1 MLTTLAAFF
10 ISRVAG
16 VIPSC
21 VNTTSMT
28 LSVTQEV
35 DFLFLLDASG
45 SMNNK
50 IRGVES
56 GFNAFAA
63 MINKTNISAQFG
75 AVRFGGTPSLF
86 LPFTNSTADL
96 ASAVARIRTA
106 GAGGQE
112 AGLEA
117 IRASLPPENGNFMT
131 KVCTGVYTSRC
142 TLNWRPNALK
152 VMILATD
159 ENSDLPTLA
168 RYRMPGQNGSI
179 SFCWAPWA
187 NNVCTSGIEPPFL
200 PRTIMRDTSGNNNY
214 YRTAQP
220 MRMPTPYEEE
230 IRATAQVLLDQGVY
244 MNVLMSLQAWGGEA
258 IAKFDNTNLFWRQAF
273 ANVTLAQRP
282 SDGTI
287 VSAYQYGDFNQA
299 VQFANYSGFNRAAT
313 LQRLTTA
320 NLSNSLNARVLA
332 SGGFIRLF
340 NVERFINGID
350 TAMVNSFYQQLV
362 RTAISISQTCTFP
375 EEPQATTTVPDTFV
389 PPVSDTNPDADPDVV
404 PPVVNIP
411 QTEEQNPTSNG
422 DEEITDFIG
431 SVTNTIVDGFNNL
444 TKSETN
450 VGAMIGGVCF
460 AAVASV
466 FLVVAARKRKEIKMA
481 LFGGRFMDAD
491 ANLTGN
497 PLYATHGTREN
508 PLYEKTDSVPNLS
521 LSQARLVSE
530 SADQF
535 NLK

>member
-1 MLTTLAAFF
+1 MIVSTLL
-10 ISRVAG
+10 VAG
-16 VIPSC
+16 TLGRIPFC
-21 VNTTSMT
+21 TNTTSSST
-28 LSVTQEV
+28 SLVNEV
-35 DFLFLLDASG
+35 DFLFLIDASG
-45 SMNNK
+45 SMDNK

-63 MINKTNISAQFG
+63 MINRTNISAQFA
-75 AVRFGGTPSLF
+75 AVRFGGTPAIF
-86 LPFTNSTADL
+86 LPFTNRTSDL
-96 ASAVARIRTA
+96 ATAVSRIRTT
-106 GAGGQE
+106 GTGGQE

-117 IRASLPPENGNFMT
+117 IRASLPPENGNYMT
-131 KVCTGVYTSRC
+131 KSCQGVYTSRC

-340 NVERFINGID
+340 NVERFISGVD
-350 TAMVNSFYQQLV
+350 TAMVSAFYTQLV
-362 RTAISISQTCTFP
+362 RTTISISQSCSFP
-375 EEPQATTTVPDTFV
+375 EEAQASTPVIDTFV
-389 PPVSDTNPDADPDVV
+389 PPPQANPDSVGDSPDV
-404 PPVVNIP
+404 PVVVVESSES
-411 QTEEQNPTSNG
+411 TEPSTTSG
-422 DEEITDFIG
+422 SDQEITDILS
-431 SVTNTIVDGFNNL
+431 SVTNSIVNGFNEV

-450 VGAMIGGVCF
+450 VASMIGGVSF

-466 FLVVAARKRKEIKMA
+466 FLVVPARKRKEIKMA
-481 LFGGRFMDAD
+481 LFGGRFIDAD

-497 PLYATHGTREN
+497 PLYETHGTQEN
-508 PLYEKTDSVPNLS
+508 PLYEKANSVPNLS
-521 LSQARLVSE
+521 VINSNLSAPMSPV
-530 SADQF
+530 
-535 NLK
+535 